1 MISLNK
7 IYMVVG
13 MSKQNFHKR
22 LRNQL
27 QEQESF
33 AQLLPIVYQMREDH
47 PGMSV
52 RTMYWIIR
60 PESIGRDRFE
70 QLCHSNGFKLSIKR
84 SFIKTTNSLGVTRFN
99 KLTIDFKLIGIN
111 QIWVSDITYYR
122 IGEKFYYL
130 TFIMDLYSRY
140 IVGSHAS
147 QSLQTINTTIPAL
160 KLALDGRKGKIL
172 PTKTILHSD
181 GGGQYYCKE
190 FLKLTECNHISN
202 SMCESVYENAN
213 AERLNGTIKNQY
225 IEGYAPVNFKALQQS
240 LAKAVHMYN
249 HVRPH
254 MSLKGLTPLKFE
266 KMISTKLL
274 VVNKE
279 KEAKRN
285 LTTTTTT

>member
-1 MISLNK
+1 MIRLNK
-7 IYMVVG
+7 VYQAVG
-13 MSKQNFHKR
+13 ISRQNFHKR
-22 LRNQL
+22 LNNQL

-33 AQLLPIVYQMREDH
+33 AQLLPIVCQMREDH

-70 QLCHSNGFKLSIKR
+70 HLCHTHGFKLALKR
-84 SFIKTTNSLGVTRFN
+84 SLIKTTNSLGVTRFN
-99 KLTIDFKLIGIN
+99 NLTIDFKLKGIN

-130 TFIMDLYSRY
+130 TFIMDLYSRF

-147 QSLQTINTTIPAL
+147 ESLHTAHTTIPAL
-160 KLALDGRKGKIL
+160 KEALDRRKSNIL
-172 PTKTILHSD
+172 PPTTILHSD

-190 FLKLTECNHISN
+190 FLKLTKVNNLSN
-202 SMCESVYENAN
+202 SMCDNVYENPN

-225 IEGYAPVNFKALQQS
+225 IEGYAPGNFNALKRS

-249 HVRPH
+249 HARPH
-254 MSLKGLTPLKFE
+254 KSLKGLTPMDFE
-266 KMISTKLL
+266 KAIPTKLL

-285 LTTTTTT
+285 FITTT